1 MKVKLL
7 VPTDFSDV
15 AHSAIQ
21 HAVKF
26 SSIINAELILLH
38 VVESREGIES
48 AKEKLSKDEIIGKSY
63 SSSCTI
69 NSYVRIGNIFE
80 DIGDFAAEFGVSLIF
95 MGTHKYSRW
104 QKIVGSRAI
113 RVITSSPIPFIL
125 VQEKLMDSKGYD
137 NIVVPLDINIET
149 KQKLELVVKIAHYF
163 NSEVHLITND
173 STDSFIKTKLKAN
186 QIWAT
191 KYLDSNKIKNSSHL
205 VPKGKTLSEGIFL
218 LSYKVKAD
226 LIAIMN
232 LQDDSILGLLE
243 NSFQDEIIGND
254 YKIPVLC
261 VNPHVVTKASGSVFV
276 R

>member
-80 DIGDFAAEFGVSLIF
+80 DIGDFAAEFGISLIF

-113 RVITSSPIPFIL
+113 RVITSSPVPFIL
-125 VQEKLMDSKGYD
+125 VQEKLMDAKGYD
-137 NIVVPLDINIET
+137 NIVVPLDLNIET

-205 VPKGKTLSEGIFL
+205 VPEGKTLSEGIFL

-254 YKIPVLC
+254 YEIPVLC
-261 VNPHVVTKASGSVFV
+261 VNPHVITKSPGSVFV

>member
-48 AKEKLSKDEIIGKSY
+48 AKEKLFKDEIIGKSY

-80 DIGDFAAEFGVSLIF
+80 DIGDFAAEFGISLIF

-113 RVITSSPIPFIL
+113 RVITSSPVPFIL
-125 VQEKLMDSKGYD
+125 VQEKLMDAKGYD
-137 NIVVPLDINIET
+137 NIVVPLDLNIET

-186 QIWAT
+186 QIWQ
-191 KYLDSNKIKNSSHL
+191 L
-205 VPKGKTLSEGIFL
+205 
-218 LSYKVKAD
+218 
-226 LIAIMN
+226 
-232 LQDDSILGLLE
+232 SILIQIRLR
-243 NSFQDEIIGND
+243 
-254 YKIPVLC
+254 IPLI
-261 VNPHVVTKASGSVFV
+261 
-276 R
+276 

>member
-48 AKEKLSKDEIIGKSY
+48 AKEKLFKDEIIGKSY

-80 DIGDFAAEFGVSLIF
+80 DIGDFAAEFGISLIF

-113 RVITSSPIPFIL
+113 RVITSSPVPFIL
-125 VQEKLMDSKGYD
+125 VQEKLMDAKGYD
-137 NIVVPLDINIET
+137 NIVVPLDLNIET

-218 LSYKVKAD
+218 LSYNVKAD

>member
-21 HAVKF
+21 HAVRF

-38 VVESREGIES
+38 VVESREDVES
-48 AKEKLSKDEIIGKSY
+48 AKKKLSKDEIIGKSY
-63 SSSCTI
+63 SSSCNI

-113 RVITSSPIPFIL
+113 RVITSSPVPFIL
-125 VQEKLMDSKGYD
+125 VQEKLMDAKGYD

-191 KYLDSNKIKNSSHL
+191 KYFDSNMIKNSSHL

>member
-113 RVITSSPIPFIL
+113 RVITSSPVPFIL
-125 VQEKLMDSKGYD
+125 VQEKLMDAKGYD
-137 NIVVPLDINIET
+137 NIVVPLDLNIET

-218 LSYKVKAD
+218 LSYNVKAD

-261 VNPHVVTKASGSVFV
+261 VNPHVITKASGSVFV

>member
-113 RVITSSPIPFIL
+113 RVITSSPVPFIL

-137 NIVVPLDINIET
+137 NIVVPLDLNIET

>member
-1 MKVKLL
+1 MNVKLL

-21 HAVKF
+21 HAVRF

-38 VVESREGIES
+38 VVESREDVES

-113 RVITSSPIPFIL
+113 RVITSSPVPFIL
-125 VQEKLMDSKGYD
+125 VQEKLMDDKGYD

>member
-1 MKVKLL
+1 
-7 VPTDFSDV
+7 
-15 AHSAIQ
+15 
-21 HAVKF
+21 
-26 SSIINAELILLH
+26 
-38 VVESREGIES
+38 
-48 AKEKLSKDEIIGKSY
+48 
-63 SSSCTI
+63 
-69 NSYVRIGNIFE
+69 
-80 DIGDFAAEFGVSLIF
+80 

-113 RVITSSPIPFIL
+113 RVITSSPVPFIL
-125 VQEKLMDSKGYD
+125 VQEKLMDAKGYD
-137 NIVVPLDINIET
+137 NIVVPLDLNIET

-218 LSYKVKAD
+218 LSYNVKAD

-261 VNPHVVTKASGSVFV
+261 VNPHVITKASGSVFV

>member
-38 VVESREGIES
+38 VVESREGIVS

-113 RVITSSPIPFIL
+113 RVITSSPVPFIL
-125 VQEKLMDSKGYD
+125 VQEKLMDAKGYD
-137 NIVVPLDINIET
+137 NIVVPLDLNIET

-218 LSYKVKAD
+218 LSYNVKAD

>member
-113 RVITSSPIPFIL
+113 RVITSSPVPFIL
-125 VQEKLMDSKGYD
+125 VQEKLMDDKGYD

-218 LSYKVKAD
+218 LSYNVKAD

-261 VNPHVVTKASGSVFV
+261 VNPHVITKASGSVFV

>member
-113 RVITSSPIPFIL
+113 RVITSSPVPFIL

>member
-113 RVITSSPIPFIL
+113 RVITSSPVPFIL
-125 VQEKLMDSKGYD
+125 VQEKLMDAKGYD
-137 NIVVPLDINIET
+137 NIVVPLDLHKET
-149 KQKLELVVKIAHYF
+149 KQKLTIVANIAIAKINFFILFMFKIYDSVLFTSFFLVQLDFV
-163 NSEVHLITND
+163 V
-173 STDSFIKTKLKAN
+173 DSFVGLG
-186 QIWAT
+186 QQEPF
-191 KYLDSNKIKNSSHL
+191 LDISLCSVAAFLASIAFSGIPHL
-205 VPKGKTLSEGIFL
+205 VQSPGLSLF
-218 LSYKVKAD
+218 
-226 LIAIMN
+226 IAAC
-232 LQDDSILGLLE
+232 
-243 NSFQDEIIGND
+243 IGQ
-254 YKIPVLC
+254 V
-261 VNPHVVTKASGSVFV
+261 
-276 R
+276 

>member
-113 RVITSSPIPFIL
+113 RVITSSPVPFIL

-261 VNPHVVTKASGSVFV
+261 VNPHVITKASGSVFV

>member
-21 HAVKF
+21 HAVRF

-38 VVESREGIES
+38 VVESREDVES
-48 AKEKLSKDEIIGKSY
+48 AKKKLSKDEIIGKSY
-63 SSSCTI
+63 SSSCNI

-113 RVITSSPIPFIL
+113 RVITSSPVPFIL
-125 VQEKLMDSKGYD
+125 VQEKLMDAKGYD

>member
-1 MKVKLL
+1 MNVKLL

-113 RVITSSPIPFIL
+113 RVITSSPVPFIL
-125 VQEKLMDSKGYD
+125 VQEKLMDAKGYD
-137 NIVVPLDINIET
+137 NIVVPLDLNIET

-218 LSYKVKAD
+218 LSYNVKAD

-261 VNPHVVTKASGSVFV
+261 VNPHVITKASGSVFV

>member
-38 VVESREGIES
+38 VVETREGIES

-113 RVITSSPIPFIL
+113 RVITSSPVPFIL

-218 LSYKVKAD
+218 LSYNVKAD

>member
-38 VVESREGIES
+38 VVESREGIVS

-80 DIGDFAAEFGVSLIF
+80 DIGDFAAEFGGSLIF

-113 RVITSSPIPFIL
+113 RVITSSPVPFIL
-125 VQEKLMDSKGYD
+125 VQEKLMDAKGYD
-137 NIVVPLDINIET
+137 NIVVPLDLNIET

-218 LSYKVKAD
+218 LSYNVKAD

-261 VNPHVVTKASGSVFV
+261 VNPHVITKASGSVFV

>member
-38 VVESREGIES
+38 VVETREGVES

-113 RVITSSPIPFIL
+113 RVITSSPVPFIL

-218 LSYKVKAD
+218 LSYNVKAD

>member
-7 VPTDFSDV
+7 VPTDFSGV

-38 VVESREGIES
+38 VVETREGIES

-113 RVITSSPIPFIL
+113 RVITSSPVPFIL
-125 VQEKLMDSKGYD
+125 VQEKLMDAKGYD
-137 NIVVPLDINIET
+137 NIVVPLDLNIET

-218 LSYKVKAD
+218 LSYNVKAD

>member
-1 MKVKLL
+1 MNVKLL

-113 RVITSSPIPFIL
+113 RVITSSPVPFIL

-205 VPKGKTLSEGIFL
+205 VSKGKTLSEGIFL

>member
-125 VQEKLMDSKGYD
+125 VQEKLMDDKGYD

-218 LSYKVKAD
+218 LSYNVKAD

>member
-38 VVESREGIES
+38 VVESREGIVS

-113 RVITSSPIPFIL
+113 RVITSSPVPFIL
-125 VQEKLMDSKGYD
+125 VQEKLMDAKGYD
-137 NIVVPLDINIET
+137 NIVVPLDLNIET

-218 LSYKVKAD
+218 LSYNVKAD

-261 VNPHVVTKASGSVFV
+261 VNPHVITKASGSVFV

>member
-1 MKVKLL
+1 MNVKLL

-113 RVITSSPIPFIL
+113 RVITSSPVPFIL

-218 LSYKVKAD
+218 LSYNVKAD

>member
-113 RVITSSPIPFIL
+113 RVITSSPVPFIL
-125 VQEKLMDSKGYD
+125 VQEKLIDSKGYD

-205 VPKGKTLSEGIFL
+205 VPKVKTLSEGIFL
-218 LSYKVKAD
+218 LSYNVKAD

-261 VNPHVVTKASGSVFV
+261 VNPHVITKASGSVFV

>member
-113 RVITSSPIPFIL
+113 RVITSSPVPFIL

-218 LSYKVKAD
+218 LSYNVKAD

-261 VNPHVVTKASGSVFV
+261 VNPHVITKASGSVFV

>member
-15 AHSAIQ
+15 AHYAIQ
-21 HAVKF
+21 HAVRF

-38 VVESREGIES
+38 VVESREDVES
-48 AKEKLSKDEIIGKSY
+48 AKKKLSKDEIIGKSY

-113 RVITSSPIPFIL
+113 RVITSSPVPFIL
-125 VQEKLMDSKGYD
+125 VQEKLMDAKGYD

>member
-38 VVESREGIES
+38 VVETREGIES

-113 RVITSSPIPFIL
+113 RVITSSPVPFIL

-173 STDSFIKTKLKAN
+173 STDSFIKTKLIAN

-191 KYLDSNKIKNSSHL
+191 KYLDSNKNKNSSHL

-218 LSYKVKAD
+218 LSYNVKAD

>member
-38 VVESREGIES
+38 VVESREDVES
-48 AKEKLSKDEIIGKSY
+48 AKEKLSKDEMIGKSY

-113 RVITSSPIPFIL
+113 RVITSSPVPFIL
-125 VQEKLMDSKGYD
+125 VQEKLMDAKGYD
-137 NIVVPLDINIET
+137 NIVVPLDLNIET

-218 LSYKVKAD
+218 LSYNVKAD

-261 VNPHVVTKASGSVFV
+261 VNPHVITKASGSVFV

>member
-113 RVITSSPIPFIL
+113 RVITSSPVPFIL
-125 VQEKLMDSKGYD
+125 VQEKLMDSEGYD

>member
-1 MKVKLL
+1 MNVKLL

-21 HAVKF
+21 HAVRF

-38 VVESREGIES
+38 VVESREDVES
-48 AKEKLSKDEIIGKSY
+48 AKEKLSKDEMIGKSY

-113 RVITSSPIPFIL
+113 RVITSSPVPFIL
-125 VQEKLMDSKGYD
+125 VQEKLMDAKGYD
-137 NIVVPLDINIET
+137 NIVVPLDLNIET

-218 LSYKVKAD
+218 LSYNVKAD

>member
-113 RVITSSPIPFIL
+113 RVITSSPVPFIL

-218 LSYKVKAD
+218 LSYKVNAD

-261 VNPHVVTKASGSVFV
+261 VNPHVITKASGSVFV

>member
-1 MKVKLL
+1 MDNHFLVILISIVFSGFFSGMEIAFVSTNKIFLEIEKKQKGLVSFFIKKITINPSKFITTMLL
-7 VPTDFSDV
+7 GNNIALVIYGIYSGRL
-15 AHSAIQ
+15 
-21 HAVKF
+21 
-26 SSIINAELILLH
+26 IINVFFPELINKT
-38 VVESREGIES
+38 SI
-48 AKEKLSKDEIIGKSY
+48 
-63 SSSCTI
+63 
-69 NSYVRIGNIFE
+69 
-80 DIGDFAAEFGVSLIF
+80 DFL
-95 MGTHKYSRW
+95 
-104 QKIVGSRAI
+104 
-113 RVITSSPIPFIL
+113 
-125 VQEKLMDSKGYD
+125 
-137 NIVVPLDINIET
+137 VPLDLNIET

-218 LSYKVKAD
+218 LSYNVKAD

-261 VNPHVVTKASGSVFV
+261 VNPHVITKASGSVFV

>member
-21 HAVKF
+21 HAVRF

-38 VVESREGIES
+38 VVESREDVES
-48 AKEKLSKDEIIGKSY
+48 AKKKLSKDEIIGKSY

-113 RVITSSPIPFIL
+113 RVITSSPVPFIL
-125 VQEKLMDSKGYD
+125 VQEKLMDAKGYD
-137 NIVVPLDINIET
+137 NIVVPLDLNIET

-218 LSYKVKAD
+218 LSYNVKAD

>member
-205 VPKGKTLSEGIFL
+205 VPEGKTLSEGIFL

-254 YKIPVLC
+254 YEIPVLC
-261 VNPHVVTKASGSVFV
+261 VNPHVITKSLGSVFV

>member
-21 HAVKF
+21 HAVRF

-38 VVESREGIES
+38 VVESREDVES
-48 AKEKLSKDEIIGKSY
+48 AKKKLSKDEIIGKSY

-113 RVITSSPIPFIL
+113 RVITSSPVPFIL
-125 VQEKLMDSKGYD
+125 VQEKLMDDKGYD

>member
-48 AKEKLSKDEIIGKSY
+48 AKEKLFKDEIIGKSY

-80 DIGDFAAEFGVSLIF
+80 DIGDFAAEFGISLIF

-113 RVITSSPIPFIL
+113 RVITSSPVPFIL
-125 VQEKLMDSKGYD
+125 VQEKLMDAKGYD
-137 NIVVPLDINIET
+137 NIVVPLDLNIET

-205 VPKGKTLSEGIFL
+205 VPEGKTLSEGIFL

>member
-113 RVITSSPIPFIL
+113 RVITSSPVPFIL
-125 VQEKLMDSKGYD
+125 VQEKLMDSEGYD

-218 LSYKVKAD
+218 LSYNVKAD

>member
-218 LSYKVKAD
+218 LSYNVKAD

>member
-21 HAVKF
+21 HAVRF

-38 VVESREGIES
+38 VVESREDVES
-48 AKEKLSKDEIIGKSY
+48 AKKKLSKDEIIGKSY
-63 SSSCTI
+63 SSACTI

-113 RVITSSPIPFIL
+113 RVITSSPVPFIL
-125 VQEKLMDSKGYD
+125 VQEKLMDAKGYD
-137 NIVVPLDINIET
+137 NIVVPLDLNIET

-218 LSYKVKAD
+218 LSYNVKAD

>member
-1 MKVKLL
+1 MNVKLL

-113 RVITSSPIPFIL
+113 RVITSSPVPFIL